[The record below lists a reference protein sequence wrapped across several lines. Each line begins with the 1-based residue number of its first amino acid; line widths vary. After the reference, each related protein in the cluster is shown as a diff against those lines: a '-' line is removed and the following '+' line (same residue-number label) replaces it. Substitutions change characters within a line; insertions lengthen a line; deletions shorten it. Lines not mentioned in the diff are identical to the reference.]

1 MDHYQII
8 KRPLHSEKAVEDR
21 NSRHAYHF
29 EVDPKANK
37 IEIKNAIEKIF
48 NVKVIDVR
56 TMIMSGKKCR
66 SRLKIGR
73 TPDWKKSIVTLQ
85 EGNTIDLGY

>member
-1 MDHYQII
+1 MDSYQII

-21 NSRHAYHF
+21 NRRNAYHF
-29 EVDPKANK
+29 EVDTKANK
-37 IEIKNAIEKIF
+37 IEIKNAIEKLF
-48 NVKVIDVR
+48 NVKVLNVR
-56 TMIMSGKKCR
+56 TMIVNGKKRR
-66 SRLKIGR
+66 SRNKIGR